1 MPQISYTTTAIKIM
15 PFSVSHFEVAKKLEM
30 TSLDFHVGNLLPDIN
45 HYTHLLTKEQ
55 THYIT
60 FEPKRVYGNTE
71 AFYERN
77 IKHKKLDEKSYYFA
91 LGHMVHLITDLAWGE
106 TFYIPVFSRYK
117 DEKERT
123 RRYFSTQW
131 HLLNDLFARWEETPE
146 IKEEFLHLKKYPFFP
161 LSLSYPF
168 QEINIKKLPDLF
180 ETLINIQFTI
190 KHTFHFSEEEL
201 YRYEKE
207 LKRYIADDYYEQFL
221 NMAIEKI
228 HEELDR
234 YKLPLII

>member
-60 FEPKRVYGNTE
+60 FEPQRIYGNLD

-77 IKHKKLDEKSYYFA
+77 IKHKYLDEASYYFA
-91 LGHMVHLITDLAWGE
+91 LGHMVHLITDLVWGE
-106 TFYIPVFSRYK
+106 TFYLPVFSRYK

-131 HLLNDLFARWEETPE
+131 HLLNNLFARWEETPG
-146 IKEEFLHLKKYPFFP
+146 IKDEFLQLKKYSFQ
-161 LSLSYPF
+161 LSTLSYPF
-168 QEINIKKLPDLF
+168 QEINTKKLRDLL

-190 KHTFHFSEEEL
+190 KHTFHFSDEEL

-207 LKRYIADDYYEQFL
+207 LKRYIADDYYEQF
-221 NMAIEKI
+221 MEMVIEKI
-228 HEELDR
+228 NEELDR
-234 YKLPLII
+234 YQLSLTI